1 MWISDTSIK
10 RPVFATMVI
19 MSFMVLGAVSMTRL
33 GIDLFPEV
41 NFPFVNVSIVY
52 PGAGPEEV
60 ETLVTRPVEDA
71 VAGIAGVKRVVST
84 STEGFS
90 RVGIELRLEV
100 DPQAAAAEVREKVA
114 AIRERLPEQIK
125 DPTIQRFDVAAL
137 PIATYAV
144 GSNLPSDVTRRMVED
159 DLKPLL
165 GQIDGVAAVEVN
177 GGEVRELHVDLDPRR
192 LEALNLPL
200 TEVAAKL
207 AADNLDVPGGQ
218 IKRDG
223 KAVSLRTEGQYASAA
238 EIENV
243 ILRSA
248 GGSTVR
254 VKDVGVVVDG
264 YEDRLSTTRLDGAD
278 AVSFSVRKQSGA
290 NTVDV
295 QDKIDAALAKA
306 APGFPAL
313 QIKTVHTDAEM
324 IKENVSDVRGHII
337 FGGIMAVLVIFVFMR
352 DWRSTLITALA
363 LPTSVIATFFFMYIV
378 GFTINMMTLMA
389 LSLVI
394 GILID
399 DAVVVRE
406 NIYRHMEHGEDP
418 VTAAQRGTAEIGLAV
433 MATTFTILA
442 VFLPVGF
449 MTGLVGQFFK
459 SFALTI
465 AFAVAISLLV
475 AFTLDPMLSS
485 RFVRFIPLE
494 ERTRTRFGRFLE
506 GVGGYYD
513 RLDRQYHRLLGWAV
527 EHPWK
532 IVATATVVFFA
543 SMSTLGI
550 IGTEFVPVED
560 RGEFVVN
567 VEVPPGTSFEQTVAY
582 VAAVEATVKAM
593 PEVRQIFSAVGV
605 EGNPMKAALRVKA
618 GKKHERERGLLA
630 LKDDMR
636 TRLKAI
642 PLLKLTVADPEF
654 MQGAPAEAP
663 LNVFVRGDDMAELQ
677 RLNEEI
683 VARVKAVPG
692 AVDVDSSLETGQPEM
707 AARVNRELAA
717 DLGFD
722 VGTVAMQLRGMVEG
736 VVPTRLREDDKEYDI
751 RVRLAPEF
759 RNDFAAIARTPL
771 YSPTGAVV
779 RARDIVRLEPE
790 VGPASIDREQRVRQ
804 AKIGIELTD
813 RPLGDVTADVAK
825 VMESITLPPGF
836 QWGFAG
842 DVEMMQESAAAM
854 GLALLL
860 AVAFIYIVLASQFE
874 SFLEPFLIMISLPLA
889 LVGALLAILL
899 TGKNLGMPAMIGVVM
914 LMGLVT
920 KNAILL
926 VDLTNQYVREGMS
939 VKDAI
944 LKAGPIRLRPI
955 LMTTIAMILGMM
967 PSAMGRGEGS
977 DFRAPISIATIGGL
991 ITSTLLTLVVVPV
1004 AYLLLARMVER
1015 VKAWRAEPEARVP
1028 QAVRVAGVVLLV
1040 AMVGW
1045 LLSATS
1051 AFASDSTREQT
1062 NGLRRDLA
1070 DSSVVASA
1078 KMEAA
1083 SGRAGGQAP
1092 GGPLTLSF
1100 NQALERA
1107 LSANEG
1113 LKVAQE
1119 KVVETQARVQEAK
1132 TNFLPQINLGYNY
1145 LPSQRFPVIRI
1156 PAGVFGPNEQTFQAA
1171 FSRENSLQL
1180 FITQPLYTGG
1190 RLNNAYGISASSLDA
1205 SKLELERTRQEIEY
1219 RVVETFYAAL
1229 MNERGVAVADQQVQ
1243 LGIKQLELAKA
1254 RFEAGTVAR
1263 LDVLQAE
1270 VELAN
1275 ARARRIQAKALA
1287 DGALQQLRGVLSL
1300 PQTQPLTLEGSLDEP
1315 VVGQARAV
1323 LDAELPK
1330 RPDLQA
1336 FAARRRA
1343 AEFSSHFAQGE
1354 WKPSLAFTG
1363 NMQYQQDSLNDF
1375 LSRDNQSYTFGIAL
1389 NVPLLAAPGAAARR
1403 SQAQSQ
1409 MRQAEHGL
1417 RYATDNA
1424 RVELESAWT
1433 ALEAS
1438 AEVVATQE
1446 KALEM
1451 ARESVTIAQVSYE
1464 NGVITSAE
1472 LNDAQVRL
1480 LQTEYLLIQ
1489 AKYAR
1494 ITAAARARVAA
1505 GVSS

>member
-19 MSFMVLGAVSMTRL
+19 VSLMVLGAVSMTRL

-71 VAGIAGVKRVVST
+71 VAGIAGVKRVIST

-125 DPTIQRFDVAAL
+125 DPTIQRFDVSAL

-144 GSNLPSDVTRRMVED
+144 GSNLSSDVARRMVED

-223 KAVSLRTEGQYASAA
+223 KAVSLRTQGQYRSAS

-248 GGSTVR
+248 AGSTVR

-264 YEDRLSTTRLDGAD
+264 YEDRLSTTRLNGAD
-278 AVSFSVRKQSGA
+278 AVSFSVRKQAGA

-295 QDKIDAALAKA
+295 QDQIDAALAKA
-306 APGFPAL
+306 APSFPAL
-313 QIKTVHTDAEM
+313 QIKTVHTDAEA
-324 IKENVSDVRGHII
+324 IKENVSDVSGHII
-337 FGGIMAVLVIFVFMR
+337 FGGFMAVLVIFVFMR

-363 LPTSVIATFFFMYIV
+363 LPTSVIATFFFMYLV

-406 NIYRHMEHGEDP
+406 NIYRHMERGEDP
-418 VTAAQRGTAEIGLAV
+418 MTAAQRGTSEIGLAV

-465 AFAVAISLLV
+465 AFAVSISLLV

-485 RFVRFIPLE
+485 RFVRFIPLA
-494 ERTRTRFGRFLE
+494 ERTRTATGRFLE
-506 GVGGYYD
+506 RVGGYYD
-513 RLDRQYHRLLGWAV
+513 RLDRQYHRLLAWAV
-527 EHPWK
+527 EHPWQ
-532 IVATATVVFFA
+532 IVATAAVVFFA
-543 SMSTLGI
+543 SMSTLTI

-567 VEVPPGTSFEQTVAY
+567 VEVPPGTSFEQTVSH
-582 VAAVEATVKAM
+582 VAEVEKVITEM
-593 PEVRQIFSAVGV
+593 PEVQQIFSTVGV

-618 GKKHERERGLLA
+618 GKKNERERGLLA
-630 LKDDMR
+630 LKDEMR

-642 PLLKLTVADPEF
+642 PLLKMTVADPEF
-654 MQGAPAEAP
+654 MQGAPSEAP
-663 LNVFVRGDDMAELQ
+663 LNVFVRGDDMVALQ

-683 VARVKAVPG
+683 IAQVKAVPG

-722 VGTVAMQLRGMVEG
+722 VGTVARQLRGMVEG
-736 VVPTRLREDDKEYDI
+736 IVPTRLREDDKEYDI

-759 RNDFAAIARTPL
+759 RNDFEAIARTPL
-771 YSPTGAVV
+771 YSQTGAVV
-779 RARDIVRLEPE
+779 RTRDIVRLEPE

-804 AKIGIELTD
+804 AKISIELTD
-813 RPLGDVTADVAK
+813 RPLGDVTSDVTT
-825 VMESITLPPGF
+825 VMAGIPMPPGF
-836 QWGFAG
+836 EWGFAG
-842 DVEMMQESAAAM
+842 DVEMMQESAASM

-860 AVAFIYIVLASQFE
+860 AIAFIYIVLASQFE

-926 VDLTNQYVREGMS
+926 VDLTNQYVRDGMS

-955 LMTTIAMILGMM
+955 LMTTIAMILGML

-1004 AYLLLARMVER
+1004 AYLLLARIVER
-1015 VKAWRAEPEARVP
+1015 VKAGRAEPNARVP
-1028 QAVRVAGVVLLV
+1028 QAVRVAGVVIVV
-1040 AMVGW
+1040 AMVGG
-1045 LLSATS
+1045 LLSTTS
-1051 AFASDSTREQT
+1051 ALAQGTPSVGTNLQVRPSDTVT
-1062 NGLRRDLA
+1062 
-1070 DSSVVASA
+1070 
-1078 KMEAA
+1078 
-1083 SGRAGGQAP
+1083 
-1092 GGPLTLSF
+1092 LTF

-1132 TNFLPQINLGYNY
+1132 TTFLPQINLGYNY
-1145 LPSQRFPVIRI
+1145 LPAQRFPVIRI

-1171 FSRENSLQL
+1171 FSRENAMQL
-1180 FITQPLYTGG
+1180 YISQSLYTGG
-1190 RLNNAYGISASSLDA
+1190 RLNNAYGITTSSLDA
-1205 SKLELERTRQEIEY
+1205 SKLELDRTREEIEY
-1219 RVVETFYAAL
+1219 RVVETFYSAL
-1229 MNERGVAVADQQVQ
+1229 MNERGVAVAQEQVQ
-1243 LGIKQLELAKA
+1243 LGERQLQLAKA
-1254 RFEAGTVAR
+1254 RFESGTVAR

-1275 ARARRIQAKALA
+1275 AKARRIQTRALVL
-1287 DGALQQLRGVLSL
+1287 GALQQLRNVLAIPQNQSL
-1300 PQTQPLTLEGSLDEP
+1300 KLEGSLDDP
-1315 VVGQARAV
+1315 VVGQAREV

-1336 FAARRRA
+1336 FAARRQA
-1343 AEFSSHFAQGE
+1343 AEYSSNLAQGE
-1354 WKPSLAFTG
+1354 WKPSLALTG
-1363 NMQYQQDSLNDF
+1363 NMQYQQDSLNNF
-1375 LSRDNQSYTFGIAL
+1375 LSRDNQSYTFGLAL
-1389 NVPLLAAPGAAARR
+1389 NVPLFVAPGAAARR

-1424 RVELESAWT
+1424 RLELESAWT

-1438 AEVVATQE
+1438 AEVVTTQE
-1446 KALEM
+1446 KALEL

-1480 LQTEYLLIQ
+1480 LQTEWLLMQ